1 MSVLATVLAAVEEA
15 EPSKTA
21 FYIVGGCLAVWA
33 VLVGSIGITRFE
45 VLDLMGSDRQVAA
58 EVELD
63 WGAGYSDQQTHL
75 WTFGDDGK
83 VVRFRHYT
91 DTAKHIAAAGLS

>member
-33 VLVGSIGITRFE
+33 VLVGSIGITRPQFADSISASRG
-45 VLDLMGSDRQVAA
+45 VMAISALLVA
-58 EVELD
+58 
-63 WGAGYSDQQTHL
+63 GAL
-75 WTFGDDGK
+75 
-83 VVRFRHYT
+83 
-91 DTAKHIAAAGLS
+91 AAAVLTG